1 MRVSVCGAGVVGGGV
16 LSILQREDHNGYG
29 AAFQI
34 TKVLVR
40 DASKPRD
47 FPLPPGAVYTEDWR
61 DCLQDVD
68 VVVELIGGTTLARE
82 IVCAALKKGLRVV
95 TANKALLAK
104 HMDEIE
110 GILAAVPAARLAYE
124 AAVAGGIPIIRA
136 LQTSI
141 VSADKVESI
150 SGILNGTTNYMLSK
164 MAAEGCSYEAV
175 LKEAQALGFAEADP
189 TADVEGHD
197 ARAKISILLRLGL
210 GTQIW
215 QSDIPCQGITRLTSD
230 DFDYARKLKSTIKLL
245 ATARIVPVADSASAE
260 GGEKA
265 CGADGPSVCVQA
277 FVTPCICPS
286 SGIVGNVNGATNVI
300 EIRSTSLGVS
310 HLLGAGAGR
319 FPTANSVVA
328 DMMSL
333 KLGTL
338 PARAFPMPLDR
349 SLVFDKDYS
358 AQFYIR
364 LNVCDQTGIIMTS
377 GAICQKHDISIHAV
391 LQNPIRDPS
400 NVPFVIT
407 TETCRSSQIKK
418 FCDDAEKEPW
428 CLERP
433 VVMPLNMA

>member
-1 MRVSVCGAGVVGGGV
+1 MMRVSVCGAGVVGGGV

-110 GILAAVPAARLAYE
+110 GILAAVPDARLAYE

-197 ARAKISILLRLGL
+197 ARAKISILLRLGQD
-210 GTQIW
+210 QICRA
-215 QSDIPCQGITRLTSD
+215 IFLAGHHRLTSD

-245 ATARIVPVADSASAE
+245 ATARIVPVAASASAE

-377 GAICQKHDISIHAV
+377 GRFVK
-391 LQNPIRDPS
+391 
-400 NVPFVIT
+400 NVVF
-407 TETCRSSQIKK
+407 RSTP
-418 FCDDAEKEPW
+418 C
-428 CLERP
+428 C
-433 VVMPLNMA
+433 N